1 LADIIEQFAAPY
13 FNMIFLVKIII
24 NSPPLLFLYLS
35 SATNSKIILMSRF
48 IIVLLFLSLSTQLR
62 SQRNQEPAFPVQDL
76 SIHWQAVQNDYQ
88 NQAHSLN
95 AIILTNNS
103 AVEFPGTGWKMYFN
117 CARLIAPAAVSGNA
131 RFELMNGDLFSLTP
145 VAGFPTLKPGASVR
159 IEYIAEEPVVN
170 KTDGPEG
177 FYLVWDA
184 MPDKGYATGHFT
196 IDPFKPNY
204 KGLITSEIIYD
215 QNKMIRDIP
224 MDKLTKVF
232 PTPVSYQETGG
243 DFNLTTSS
251 RLISDDR
258 FSMET
263 KGLKSTMETLLGK
276 KMDEGGS
283 GNTVTL
289 EFKDGFGEEGYGLE
303 VKPTAIVISASASA
317 GIFYG
322 IQSLKTLV
330 PPGAWAKTQKSIL
343 IPAVIVKDEPRF
355 AYRAFMLDAGRNFV
369 AKKEVLRLLD
379 VMALYKINWFHFHLT
394 EDEGWRLELPSLP
407 ELTSVGSQR
416 GHTLDS
422 KHFLPASH
430 GSGPDTGKISGSGF
444 YSRSDFIEIL
454 RYAQERHIMVLPEI
468 ETPGH
473 ARAAIKSMNARYQ
486 KFMKEGKKEEAERYL
501 LYDPNDQSKY
511 STSQYWND
519 NIIDP
524 ALPSTYNFIETV
536 INDIVAIY
544 KEAGVPLK
552 SIHFGG
558 DEVPE
563 HVWEK
568 SPAYLKLKE
577 THPEIK
583 STSDL
588 WYYFYGRVN
597 QLVKAKG
604 LYLSGWEEMGL
615 RKTVLDGKS
624 MYLPNPDFEP
634 EHLQTEVWNNTLG
647 GGNED
652 LAYKLANG
660 GYKVVLT
667 PVTNFYFDMA
677 HYKSFEEPG
686 YYWGAFTDIDKP
698 FSFIPYDY
706 FKNSTVDRDG
716 LPLNRNIF
724 IGKQRLT
731 DYGKSNIAGLQ
742 SAVWGENIKTT
753 ERLEYMLLPRLLG
766 FAERAWARDP
776 EWATTT
782 DTSQSRSLYAEAWS
796 AFLNTIGKRQLPML
810 DYYMGGYGYRIPKPG
825 VVLDQGYFRAN
836 LQFPGLVIRYTADGK
851 DPDSKSSIYKDPVR
865 ADGKPPKFRAFD
877 SKGRGGPV
885 AE

>member
-1 LADIIEQFAAPY
+1 
-13 FNMIFLVKIII
+13 M
-24 NSPPLLFLYLS
+24 
-35 SATNSKIILMSRF
+35 RHF
-48 IIVLLFLSLSTQLR
+48 ITVLLFMSLSTLVTAQH
-62 SQRNQEPAFPVQDL
+62 NPDPVFLAKDL
-76 SIHWQAVQNDYQ
+76 SVRWQAIQNDYQ
-88 NQAHSLN
+88 NKPQSLN
-95 AIILTNNS
+95 AIIITNNS
-103 AVEFPGTGWKMYFN
+103 PIELPGTGWKMYFN
-117 CARLIAPAAVSGNA
+117 SARLIIPAAVTGNA
-131 RFELMNGDLFSLTP
+131 RFDLMNGDLFSLTP
-145 VAGFPTLKPGASVR
+145 AAGFPSLKPGASVR
-159 IEYIAEEPVVN
+159 IDYVAEEPVVN
-170 KTDGPEG
+170 ITDGPEG

-184 MPDKGYATGHFT
+184 KPDRGYATGHFT
-196 IDPFKPNY
+196 IDPFNPNY
-204 KGLITSEIIYD
+204 KGLITSGIIYD

-224 MDKLTKVF
+224 MEKLTKIF

-243 DFNLTTSS
+243 DFNLTTAT
-251 RLISDDR
+251 RMISDDR
-258 FSMET
+258 FSLE
-263 KGLKSTMETLLGK
+263 KKELKSTLESLLGK
-276 KMDEGGS
+276 KLDEGAS
-283 GNTVTL
+283 DNTISL

-303 VKPTAIVISASASA
+303 VKPTTIVISASGSA

-322 IQSLKTLV
+322 IQSLKTLI
-330 PPGAWAKTQKSIL
+330 PPGVWAKAQKSIQ
-343 IPAVIVKDEPRF
+343 IPAVLVKDEPRF
-355 AYRAFMLDAGRNFV
+355 GYRAFMLDAGRNFIP
-369 AKKEVLRLLD
+369 KKEVLRLLD
-379 VMALYKINWFHFHLT
+379 VMALYKLNLFHFHLT

-407 ELTSVGSQR
+407 ELTTVASQR

-422 KHFLPASH
+422 KHFLPPSH
-430 GSGPDTGKISGSGF
+430 GSGPDTGKLAGSGF
-444 YSRSDFIEIL
+444 YNKSDFIEIL
-454 RYAQERHIMVLPEI
+454 RYAQERHILVLPEI

-473 ARAAIKSMNARYQ
+473 ARAAIKAMNARYERL
-486 KFMKEGKKEEAERYL
+486 MKEGKKEEAEHYL

-519 NIIDP
+519 NIMDP
-524 ALPSTYNFIETV
+524 SLPSTYNFIETV

-544 KEAGVPLK
+544 HEAGVPLK

-568 SPAYLKLKE
+568 SPAYLTLKAS
-577 THPEIK
+577 HPEIK
-583 STSDL
+583 NTSDL

-597 QLVKAKG
+597 QMVKAKG

-615 RKTVLDGKS
+615 RKTILDGKS

-698 FSFIPYDY
+698 FSFIPFDY
-706 FKNSTVDRDG
+706 FKNSTVDKNG
-716 LPLNRNIF
+716 LPIDRNIF

-731 DYGKSNIAGLQ
+731 DYGKSNIVGLQ

-766 FAERAWARDP
+766 FAERAWAKDP
-776 EWATTT
+776 EWATTM
-782 DTSQSRSLYAEAWS
+782 DSSQSRLLYTEAWS
-796 AFLNTIGKRQLPML
+796 AFLNNIGKRQLPML
-810 DYYMGGYGYRIPKPG
+810 DFYLGGFGYRIPKPG
-825 VVLDQGYFRAN
+825 VVFEQGHFWAN
-836 LQFPGLVIRYTADGK
+836 IQFPGLVIRYTMDGK
-851 DPDSKSSIYKDPVR
+851 DPDSKSSIYKVPVI

-877 SKGRGGPV
+877 SKGKGGV
-885 AE
+885 IAETSKE